1 MMRSY
6 LPLVHCATFA
16 WTSLGL
22 LRIHS
27 IPFRGAHGFA
37 FVHHRPS
44 LSLTRIAPR
53 WASISS
59 ETTASS
65 TEAMSSVDA
74 VPSDP
79 YHLPPVSSRTK
90 RIFWVRHGEV
100 INPGAA
106 ANRTVYYGSQD
117 VPLSSFGQ
125 QEAIVAAEYLA
136 QFPVAAVFS
145 SPLSRA
151 KYGAEQVCRLVN
163 KKHTNKAADD
173 PESSTNSQLLT
184 VRQLDGFRELDRGE
198 WAGLILA
205 EIGADTLAK
214 FDAGDESVTPV
225 GGESYHTLRRRV
237 REARQT
243 VWNDLAWGQIAVAVS
258 HLQVTRCVLAD
269 ALGIVETGPMAKL
282 KIATASITCIDY
294 TLSCDAQQI
303 DAEAAPLTPEVL
315 FQSFKPDVGLRSS
328 NDGAN

>member
-6 LPLVHCATFA
+6 LPLVRCATFA

-22 LRIHS
+22 LRTHS
-27 IPFRGAHGFA
+27 GPTFRGVHGFSLVQGRSTSRTPRRA
-37 FVHHRPS
+37 
-44 LSLTRIAPR
+44 LSL
-53 WASISS
+53 SS

-65 TEAMSSVDA
+65 ADAMSSIDI
-74 VPSDP
+74 VPCDP
-79 YHLPPVSSRTK
+79 YHLPLVSPRSK

-106 ANRTVYYGSQD
+106 SNRTVYYGGQD

-125 QEAIVAAEYLA
+125 QEAVVAAEYLA
-136 QFPVAAVFS
+136 QFPVATVFC

-163 KKHTNKAADD
+163 EKQTNKVTEDTS
-173 PESSTNSQLLT
+173 SSTNPQLLT
-184 VRQLDGFRELDRGE
+184 VRQLEGFRELDRGA
-198 WAGLILA
+198 WAGLTLA
-205 EIGADTLAK
+205 EIGVEILAK
-214 FDAGDESVTPV
+214 FDAGDDSVTPV
-225 GGESYHTLRRRV
+225 GGESYHTLRDRV
-237 REARQT
+237 RDARQS
-243 VWNDLAWGQIAVAVS
+243 VWNDLAWGQIAVVVS

-269 ALGIVETGPMAKL
+269 ALGLVDTGPMAKL

-294 TLSCDAQQI
+294 TMDSDAQQI
-303 DAEAAPLTPEVL
+303 DAQAPLSHEVL